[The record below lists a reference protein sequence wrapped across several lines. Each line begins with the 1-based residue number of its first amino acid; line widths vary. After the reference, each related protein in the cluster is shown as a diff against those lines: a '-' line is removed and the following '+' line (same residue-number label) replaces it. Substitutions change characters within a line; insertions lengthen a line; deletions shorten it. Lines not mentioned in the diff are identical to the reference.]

1 MPIGRLISIIIVF
14 IIAGILALLS
24 FRSFR
29 EKGFL
34 FNNAYLYATKE
45 ERETINKKPWYRQS
59 AIVFCLLSIAFI
71 MAGLDMIFDKQVFR
85 ILEFSIIIGAV
96 LYAIISSVVIIK
108 RENKQ

>member
-1 MPIGRLISIIIVF
+1 MSIGRLISIIIVF

-24 FRSFR
+24 FRSFQ

-34 FNNAYLYATKE
+34 FNNAYIYANKE
-45 ERETINKKPWYRQS
+45 ERKAINKKPWYRQS
-59 AIVFCLLSIAFI
+59 AIAFCLLSIASI

-96 LYAIISSVVIIK
+96 LYAIISSVVIMK

>member
-34 FNNAYLYATKE
+34 FNNAYIYATKE
-45 ERETINKKPWYRQS
+45 ERKAINKKPWYRQS
-59 AIVFCLLSIAFI
+59 AIVFCLFSIAFI
-71 MAGLDMIFDKQVFR
+71 MTGLDMIFDKQVFR

-108 RENKQ
+108 NTK